1 MFLSR
6 PRSIRYNNA
15 VIPITT
21 LPGIGPTTAKALE
34 RLHIHSVEDLLFHF
48 PFRYDDLRLV
58 KKISDVKIDERAT
71 IEATVELIGNRR
83 SPRKRVMLTEGLVRD
98 DTGSMKVIWFN
109 QPFLTKNLKPNDRVR
124 LTGRIE
130 SGYGQCQMTAPE
142 YDVIG
147 KRAESHHSGRLV
159 PIYPTTGRI
168 TQKSFRVWMTAALR
182 HANELPDPI
191 PASVVAEN
199 RLRQFHESLH
209 AIHFPKDEADRDA
222 AIERLKFNE
231 LFVFFR
237 ERLKQRHGQAPA
249 QAFPFDQRHMQQ
261 FVQSL
266 PFPLTNGQ
274 RKAAWE
280 IIKDLEKPVAM
291 NRLLSGDVGSGKT
304 AVAAIAAYHVLAS
317 GASVAMM
324 APTELLA
331 RQHFFTL
338 KTLFSKYAIGLT
350 LWTQTFHESTV
361 HTKESRPVFLIGTH
375 ALLHDHTPI
384 RPCGLVIIDEQHR
397 FGVRQR
403 ERLQTLGSHDGI
415 SAHFLSL
422 TATPIPR
429 SLALT
434 LANDVSLSILAE
446 MPKNRKPIVTA
457 VVSMEERDALYT
469 SVDKEVQQGGQAFV
483 LAPLIDPS
491 DTLGI
496 ASATSLYEELRQRFN
511 HRHVGLVHGRMKGR
525 EKDGAL
531 LDFANR
537 KTDILVATPVV
548 EVGIDIPNATV
559 MVIEGAERFG
569 LAQLHQI
576 RGRVGRGS
584 KQSYCFLTAS
594 TMTDLVRKRLVAVA
608 TSTDGLKLAELDL
621 NLRGPGDLVGI
632 EQSGFLDFRFASFA
646 DADLLE
652 RTRASAASYL
662 TQKREKG

>member
-1 MFLSR
+1 M
-6 PRSIRYNNA
+6 
-15 VIPITT
+15 VIPITS

-34 RLHIHSVEDLLFHF
+34 RLNIHSVEDLLFHF

-58 KKISDVKIDERAT
+58 KKISDVKIGERAT

-109 QPFLTKNLKPNDRVR
+109 QPFLTKNLKPNDHVR
-124 LTGRIE
+124 LTGRVE
-130 SGYGQCQMTAPE
+130 SGYGQCQITAPE

-147 KRAESHHSGRLV
+147 KREESKHSGRLV
-159 PIYPTTGRI
+159 PIYPTTSRI
-168 TQKSFRVWMTAALR
+168 TQKALRVWISAALQ
-182 HANELPDPI
+182 HATNELDPV
-191 PASVVAEN
+191 PETVVRAHT
-199 RLRQFHESLH
+199 LRPFREVLH
-209 AIHFPKDEADRDA
+209 AIHFPKDESDRDA

-231 LFVFFR
+231 LFVFFH
-237 ERLKQRHGQAPA
+237 ERLKQRHGQATA
-249 QAFPFDQRHMQQ
+249 QAFPFDQHNIQQ

-274 RKAAWE
+274 RKASWE

-304 AVAAIAAYHVLAS
+304 AVAAIAAYHVLTS

-338 KTLFSKYAIGLT
+338 KTFFSKHAIGLT
-350 LWTQTFHESTV
+350 LWTQGFRESTV
-361 HTKESRPVFLIGTH
+361 QTKENRPVFLIGTH
-375 ALLHDHTPI
+375 ALLHDHAPI

-403 ERLQTLGSHDGI
+403 EHLRELGSHDNI
-415 SAHFLSL
+415 TAHFLSL

-434 LANDVSLSILAE
+434 LAKDVSLSRLEE
-446 MPKNRKPIVTA
+446 MPKNRKPITTRIIA
-457 VVSMEERDALYT
+457 SGEREDMY
-469 SVDKEVQQGGQAFV
+469 SFVEKEVRRDGQAFV

-496 ASATSLYEELRQRFN
+496 TSATSLYEELHQRFS
-511 HRHVGLVHGRMKGR
+511 HRRVGLVHGKMKGK
-525 EKDGAL
+525 EKDAAL

-537 KTDILVATPVV
+537 KMDILVATPII

-584 KQSYCFLTAS
+584 KQSYCFLAAS
-594 TMTDLVRKRLVAVA
+594 SMTDLVRKRLEAVA
-608 TSTDGLKLAELDL
+608 TSTDGLKLSELDL
-621 NLRGPGDLVGI
+621 ELRGPGDLVGI

-646 DADLLE
+646 DSELME
-652 RTRASAASYL
+652 KTKKAAEAYL
-662 TQKREKG
+662 V